1 MMYRKDIH
9 FPVTWFPL
17 FLPASFPL
25 SSVPFLSL
33 SHFLFSFL
41 SSFLLYFSSFNLQ
54 FWHGLDM
61 CNIRLMKIYQKQHM
75 PCKVIKGT
83 DDYNSMRKLY
93 PNILKPLFN
102 KCRVI
107 IKTKNL
113 TFSFEYCN
121 KSKICQFTVSFHILK
136 ES

>member
-1 MMYRKDIH
+1 
-9 FPVTWFPL
+9 
-17 FLPASFPL
+17 
-25 SSVPFLSL
+25 
-33 SHFLFSFL
+33 
-41 SSFLLYFSSFNLQ
+41 
-54 FWHGLDM
+54 
-61 CNIRLMKIYQKQHM
+61 M

-83 DDYNSMRKLY
+83 DDYSSMRKLY

-121 KSKICQFTVSFHILK
+121 KSKICQFIASFHILK
-136 ES
+136 ESYPEHQHSEISKGFLSCGKNNNNSYCHCL